1 MSLAQVSVELILIFL
16 DDLVNPSGLE
26 LIDCGLR
33 AIVILDN
40 AQLVAMLMLVTAL
53 PAMAESAIDTSEHVV
68 ITYLVTGDVPTD
80 HTDEVLAKI
89 NEILTEKVNAELEI
103 RWIEWT
109 NWQTNY
115 NLALA
120 TQSGDI
126 DLIGTATDWLD
137 AWPNSQKG
145 AFLPLSED
153 MLKTYAPQTWESVSA
168 DHWELCKYNGEIY
181 MIPEDNYAQWTN
193 HGFMYRGDWAKEA
206 GLENG
211 VHSWEDLG
219 VYFQWIKDN
228 KEGVYPWDADG
239 NGSSYSPQMSGGWQT
254 SHTGNIV
261 IEGFPVGLFYGES
274 KDDPY
279 TLSRYYLEGDELVNF
294 AKTMKSW
301 ADAGYWRTDV
311 LNYSGQQDALMKE
324 GTSGARQHHTE
335 TWTGFRTDMEEAQP
349 GSDLGFF
356 FFGEEMNNLVSLN
369 ITHGAMAI
377 AQTSKNPERAL
388 MVYDLLRNDPEIYR
402 LMMYGI
408 EGEMYTIDENGYMV
422 RPEGFDST
430 TDGVTFNWWWGRNDD
445 LGLRDANRDW
455 EAIDALYA
463 RYDEIAIDYPYGQVV
478 FDLTNIQVYLDN
490 ISNVYNTYMPRICF
504 GLMDDP
510 EAYVAEFRTQLQNA
524 GIETVMTE
532 IQNQLNAV
540 YGAE

>member
-1 MSLAQVSVELILIFL
+1 MKKLIAL
-16 DDLVNPSGLE
+16 
-26 LIDCGLR
+26 
-33 AIVILDN
+33 
-40 AQLVAMLMLVTAL
+40 LVAMLMLVTAL
-53 PAMAESAIDTSEHVV
+53 PVMAESAIDTSEHVV

-80 HTDEVLAKI
+80 RTDEVLAKI

-153 MLKTYAPQTWESVSA
+153 MLKTYAPQTWAQVPAEN
-168 DHWELCKYNGEIY
+168 WELCKYNGEIY

-206 GLENG
+206 GLEDG

-239 NGSSYSPQMSGGWQT
+239 NGSSYSAQMAGGWQT
-254 SHTGNIV
+254 SHTSNV
-261 IEGFPVGLFYGES
+261 FIEGLPVSIFYGNS

-294 AKTMKSW
+294 AKTMKEW

-335 TWTGFRTDMEEAQP
+335 TWSGFRTDMEKAQP

-356 FFGEEMNNLVSLN
+356 FFGEEQNNLVSLN
-369 ITHGAMAI
+369 ITHGAMAV

-388 MVYDLLRNDPEIYR
+388 MVYDLLRNDEELYR
-402 LMMYGI
+402 LMMYGF
-408 EGEMYTIDENGYMV
+408 EGDMYTIDENGYMV

-430 TDGVTFNWWWGRNDD
+430 TDGVTLNWWWGRNDD
-445 LGLRDANRDW
+445 IGLRDANRDW
-455 EAIDALYA
+455 EAIDELYA
-463 RYDEIAIDYPYGQVV
+463 RYDEIAIGYPYGKVV

-504 GLMDDP
+504 GLMEDP

-532 IQNQLNAV
+532 IQNQLTAV